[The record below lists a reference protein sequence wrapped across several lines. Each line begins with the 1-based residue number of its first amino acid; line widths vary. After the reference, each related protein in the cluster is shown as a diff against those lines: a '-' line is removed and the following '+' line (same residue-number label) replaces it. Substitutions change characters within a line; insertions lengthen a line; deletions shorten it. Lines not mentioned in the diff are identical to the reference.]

1 MEADQ
6 LIEEIVGREVRG
18 LCGTCMHA
26 ETCAYF
32 HAAIKTIIQ
41 CELFQLDQEESGSS
55 LNGLCRTCDQSS
67 TCRLSGKKNGVW
79 HCDEFI

>member
-6 LIEEIVGREVRG
+6 LIEEMIDSEVKG
-18 LCGTCMHA
+18 LCGNCMHA
-26 ETCAYF
+26 ATCAYF
-32 HAAIKTIIQ
+32 HSTPKTVIQ
-41 CELFQLDQEESGSS
+41 CELFQLDEEGDVHV

-67 TCRLSGKKNGVW
+67 TCKLSAKRTGVW